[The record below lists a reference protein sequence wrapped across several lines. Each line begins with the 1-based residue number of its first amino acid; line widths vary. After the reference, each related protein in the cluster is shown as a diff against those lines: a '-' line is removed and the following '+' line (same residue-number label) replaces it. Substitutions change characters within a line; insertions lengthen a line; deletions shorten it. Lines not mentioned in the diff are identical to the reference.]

1 LKYISTRGRID
12 AIDFR
17 RAVLMGL
24 ADDGGLIIP
33 QSIPNVADRLEIWRK
48 LSYPQLAFE
57 VIRLFAA
64 DIPEADL
71 RGLIDRTYGRAFP
84 EDVVPVVR
92 VGGLFVMELFHG
104 PTLAFKDVAL
114 QLLGN
119 LFEYILAR
127 RQGAM
132 NILAATSGDT
142 GSAAIYG
149 VRGRRGI
156 RIFVMH
162 PLGAVSPIQERQ
174 MTAVLDDN
182 VHNLAVQG
190 SFDDCQNIMKSLAGD
205 LEFKRKYNL
214 GAVNSV
220 NWARVLAQIVYY
232 FRAAL
237 DACEAAGSKAAAV
250 CVPTGNFG
258 NVLAGWYARQMGA
271 PISRLILATNCNDIL
286 ARFFQTGQY
295 SLGKVA
301 QTLAPSM
308 DIQVA
313 SNFERYLYYR
323 AGSSPAAL
331 RALMDQFRKTGSL
344 RVDSGGSG
352 AVDPL
357 FASAAADEQQILDA
371 IRTTWRDHK
380 YLLDPH
386 SAVGVSVARRLAG
399 GIDGPIVCL
408 ATAHPA
414 KFPAAIRQAT
424 GEDLAHHPDIDRL
437 MELPTRCTTVPNDA
451 QKVRQFIVQK
461 VASSR

>member
-1 LKYISTRGRID
+1 
-12 AIDFR
+12 
-17 RAVLMGL
+17 M
-24 ADDGGLIIP
+24 
-33 QSIPNVADRLEIWRK
+33 
-48 LSYPQLAFE
+48 
-57 VIRLFAA
+57 
-64 DIPEADL
+64 
-71 RGLIDRTYGRAFP
+71 
-84 EDVVPVVR
+84 
-92 VGGLFVMELFHG
+92 VMELFHG

-119 LFEYILAR
+119 LFEHILAP
-127 RQGAM
+127 RQGTM

-162 PLGAVSPIQERQ
+162 PAGAVSPIQERQ

-182 VHNLAVQG
+182 VHNIAVRG

-205 LEFKRKYNL
+205 LEFKRKYDL

-232 FRAAL
+232 FRAAFE
-237 DACEAAGSKAAAV
+237 AREAAGSDSAAI

-271 PISRLILATNCNDIL
+271 PIARLILATNRNDIL
-286 ARFFQTGQY
+286 ARFFQTGEY

-323 AGSSPAAL
+323 AGCSPDAL
-331 RALMDQFRKTGSL
+331 RALMGEFRRTGRL
-344 RVDSGGSG
+344 RVAPDGSG

-357 FASAAADEQQILDA
+357 FTSASADEGQILDA

-399 GIDGPIVCL
+399 GIDEPIVCL

-414 KFPAAIRQAT
+414 KFPAAIQRAT
-424 GEDLAHHPDIDRL
+424 GEDLAHHPAIDRL
-437 MELPTRCTTVPNDA
+437 MELPTRCASVPNDA
-451 QKVRQFIVQK
+451 EMVRQFIVE
-461 VASSR
+461 SC